1 MKKVWG
7 VGRIFILLLVMLFAE
22 AATAW
27 FAGDYAPEIC
37 VGIAAL
43 GAVAV
48 LVSLLGLNSNIGR
61 IINGR

>member
-22 AATAW
+22 AAAAW

-37 VGIAAL
+37 FGIAAL

-48 LVSLLGLNSNIGR
+48 LVSAGS
-61 IINGR
+61 